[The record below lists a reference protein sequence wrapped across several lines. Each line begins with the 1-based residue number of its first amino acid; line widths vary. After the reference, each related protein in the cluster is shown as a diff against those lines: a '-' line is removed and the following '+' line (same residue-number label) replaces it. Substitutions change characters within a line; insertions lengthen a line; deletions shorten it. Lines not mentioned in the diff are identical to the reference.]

1 MYYKVGDIIGEN
13 VDCTSKGEEYEIS
26 KDVIMHDMH
35 NSAVF
40 AKEEK
45 LALTK
50 VVKLLREANT
60 TVFTICFTCKVDE
73 KEVQEKLKKISEK
86 DFKDAKS
93 LAKQIFIG
101 REKTSVARLSKSENH
116 LGRSLVLDL
125 ASGGRIYA
133 LVDHRNIKW
142 VILKNVKY
150 IVN

>member
-1 MYYKVGDIIGEN
+1 MVSRDVLEHEMYNSKVFG
-13 VDCTSKGEEYEIS
+13 
-26 KDVIMHDMH
+26 
-35 NSAVF
+35 
-40 AKEEK
+40 KEEK

-73 KEVQEKLKKISEK
+73 KEVQEKLKKVSEK
-86 DFKDAKS
+86 DFKDAKN
-93 LAKQIFIG
+93 LAKEIFVG
-101 REKTSVARLSKSENH
+101 REKTIVARLSKSENH

-125 ASGGRIYA
+125 AAGGRVYA
-133 LVDHRNIKW
+133 SVDHRNIKW

>member
-1 MYYKVGDIIGEN
+1 MVSRDVLEHEMYNSKVFG
-13 VDCTSKGEEYEIS
+13 K
-26 KDVIMHDMH
+26 K
-35 NSAVF
+35 
-40 AKEEK
+40 EK

-73 KEVQEKLKKISEK
+73 KEVQEKLKKVSEK
-86 DFKDAKS
+86 DFKDAKN
-93 LAKQIFIG
+93 LAKEIFVG
-101 REKTSVARLSKSENH
+101 REKTIVARLSKSENH

-125 ASGGRIYA
+125 AAGGRVYA
-133 LVDHRNIKW
+133 SVDHRNIKW